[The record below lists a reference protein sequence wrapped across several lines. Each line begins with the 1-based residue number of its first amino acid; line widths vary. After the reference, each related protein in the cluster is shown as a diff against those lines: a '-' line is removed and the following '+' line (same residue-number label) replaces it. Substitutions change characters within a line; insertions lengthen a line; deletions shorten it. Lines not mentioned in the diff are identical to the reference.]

1 MAQPEFN
8 LDEVDFEAFYQGEQA
23 IEGTDVTFDIA
34 PWDIGEPQP
43 AVVRLVESGA
53 LAGSVLDA
61 GCGPGDNAIFL
72 AQRGRRVTGVDGAET
87 ALETARRRAR
97 EHDVDVEFLHSEATT
112 LQGLPEGF
120 DAVLDSALYHCLGEQ
135 QRDSYAAALHR
146 VTAPGAQL
154 HLFCFAD
161 AHEQGFQVPMTVSR
175 ENLREHLGTYWNI
188 RSIEATEYATA
199 ITLELLDQVD
209 QNQLAQA
216 GFAVDREKVRTDDQG
231 RILGG
236 VWHLY
241 AERA

>member
-1 MAQPEFN
+1 
-8 LDEVDFEAFYQGEQA
+8 
-23 IEGTDVTFDIA
+23 
-34 PWDIGEPQP
+34 
-43 AVVRLVESGA
+43 
-53 LAGSVLDA
+53 
-61 GCGPGDNAIFL
+61 
-72 AQRGRRVTGVDGAET
+72 
-87 ALETARRRAR
+87 
-97 EHDVDVEFLHSEATT
+97 
-112 LQGLPEGF
+112 EGF

-146 VTAPGAQL
+146 VTAPGAAL
-154 HLFCFAD
+154 HLYCFTD

-175 ENLREHLGTYWNI
+175 ENLREHLGTYWNV

-216 GFAVDREKVRTDDQG
+216 GFAVDRERVRTDDQG

-241 AERA
+241 AQRA